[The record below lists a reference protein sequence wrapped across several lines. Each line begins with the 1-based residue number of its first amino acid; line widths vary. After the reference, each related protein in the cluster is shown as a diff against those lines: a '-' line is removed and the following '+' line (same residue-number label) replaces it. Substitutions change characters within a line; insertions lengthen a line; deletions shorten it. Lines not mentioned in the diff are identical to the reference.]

1 MKLALL
7 SSGHLGF
14 ITSKQLLNKYN
25 VSFIMTD
32 KNSDDIIQL
41 AEEHNVNLYIGNPR
55 NQLAADFISDK
66 EVDVLISIN
75 YLFIINQNLID
86 VAEVLAFNIHGSLL
100 PKYRGR
106 TPHVWAIINDEK
118 EAGITAHKIDNN
130 CDTGEI
136 IKQVKVDIEEYDT
149 GADILSKYQNLY
161 FPLIESILVDLNSG
175 TLSSFKQDNT
185 KATFFGKRTP
195 DDGKINWD
203 WQLNRIIN
211 WVRAQAK
218 PYPGAF
224 TFYNKEKIIIDK
236 VIKSD
241 FGFDCNQQNGTI
253 LSTKPLTVK
262 CSNSAVE
269 IVDFRYEYSPEFVV
283 NKKLH

>member
-14 ITSKQLLNKYN
+14 ITCKQLLNKHN

-32 KNSDDIIQL
+32 KNSGDIIQL
-41 AEEHNVNLYIGNPR
+41 AKEHNVKLYIGNPR

-86 VAEVLAFNIHGSLL
+86 VAEVWAFNIHGSLL

-130 CDTGEI
+130 CDTGEV
-136 IKQVKVDIEEYDT
+136 IKQVKVNIEEHDT

-161 FPLIESILVDLNSG
+161 FPLIESILVDVNSG
-175 TLSSFKQDNT
+175 HLSCFKQDNT

-203 WQLNRIIN
+203 WQLNRIRN
-211 WVRAQAK
+211 WVRAQAY

-224 TFYNKEKIIIDK
+224 SYFNNEKIIIDK
-236 VIKSD
+236 IEKSD
-241 FGFDCNQQNGTI
+241 IGFDQDLQNGTI
-253 LSTKPLTVK
+253 LSTNPLIVK
-262 CSNSAVE
+262 CPNTAVE
-269 IVDFRYEYSPEFVV
+269 IISHREIKSTFVINEILV
-283 NKKLH
+283 

>member
-1 MKLALL
+1 
-7 SSGHLGF
+7 
-14 ITSKQLLNKYN
+14 
-25 VSFIMTD
+25 MTD
-32 KNSDDIIQL
+32 KNSHDIIQL
-41 AEEHNVNLYIGNPR
+41 AKEQNINLYIGNPR
-55 NQLAADFISDK
+55 NQLATCFISDK
-66 EVDVLISIN
+66 KVDVLISIN

-86 VAEVLAFNIHGSLL
+86 VAKGLAFNIHGSLL

-106 TPHVWAIINDEK
+106 TPHVWAIINNEK
-118 EAGITAHKIDNN
+118 ETGITAHKIDTD
-130 CDTGEI
+130 CDTGDI
-136 IKQVKVDIEEYDT
+136 IKQIRVEIEAEDT
-149 GADILSKYQNLY
+149 GGSILAKYQDLCI
-161 FPLIESILVDLNSG
+161 PLIESVLEDIASNKIRASKQNNS
-175 TLSSFKQDNT
+175 
-185 KATFFGKRTP
+185 KATYFGKRTP
-195 DDGKINWD
+195 DDGQINWD